1 MKKNGKFISLRL
13 KFTLFLSVFL
23 IAILVVT
30 GQVIISKLRPYLEM
44 ELKKKGEAL
53 VANLASNASESV
65 LMGDEM
71 LLASYMDRV
80 KNDSS
85 VVFAG
90 IYNEKGGL
98 LSNTDIKL
106 LKGTP
111 DMSDSLIQSL
121 EQNAK
126 FKVIKV
132 TAPLVASK
140 KKIGYV
146 VVGFSDE
153 EIQKAVAN
161 IRGII
166 TTIMLVVLLV
176 GILFSIFSVG
186 YSLRAVNLLSEGVK
200 KIGAG
205 ELDFKVNVKTGD
217 ELEKFADA
225 FNGMTANLLK
235 AEAEKLEKE
244 KMQHELKIAQQIQMS
259 LLPAEVPQLKGFEIA
274 AYYRSAKD
282 VGGDYYDFIK
292 LSDTKLGIAVAD
304 VSGKGVPAALGMATI
319 RSILRANVKS
329 SINLRDVMLKTS
341 GMFKA
346 DTSKGMFV
354 TLGYLTI
361 DASNYKA
368 SFTDAGHL
376 PLIIVR
382 ENGSV
387 EQLKT
392 TGIAMGLVSQGIF
405 EGSFEVKEFSV
416 TKGDLLVLY
425 TDGVNEAMN
434 GKKEEYGFDRLIE
447 TSKNSR
453 ALSAKAALEALKA
466 SVLDFTGDTQQS
478 DDMTIITI
486 RCA

>member
-1 MKKNGKFISLRL
+1 MRKTKRFISLRL

-30 GQVIISKLRPYLEM
+30 GQVIISKLRPYLEI

-53 VANLASNASESV
+53 VSNLAGNAAESV
-65 LMGDEM
+65 LIGDEM
-71 LLASYMDRV
+71 LLASYLDKV
-80 KNDSS
+80 KDDST

-90 IYNEKGGL
+90 IYNSKGEL
-98 LSNTDIKL
+98 LANTDIKL
-106 LKGTP
+106 LKGAP
-111 DMSDSLIQSL
+111 DTSDSIILSFDK
-121 EQNAK
+121 NAR
-126 FKVIKV
+126 FKIIKV
-132 TAPLVASK
+132 TAPLIASK
-140 KKIGYV
+140 KKIGYA

-161 IRGII
+161 IRKII
-166 TTIMLVVLLV
+166 STITLLVLLV
-176 GILFSIFSVG
+176 GILFSIFSIG

-205 ELDFKVNVKTGD
+205 DLDFKVEVKTGD

-225 FNGMTANLLK
+225 FNEMTSNLSK

-244 KMQHELKIAQQIQMS
+244 KLQHELKIAQQIQMS
-259 LLPAEVPQLKGFEIA
+259 LLPSSVPELKGFEIA

-292 LSDTKLGIAVAD
+292 LSDTKLGVAVAD

-329 SINLRDVMLKTS
+329 SINLRDVMLNTS

-346 DTSKGMFV
+346 DTSRGMFV
-354 TLGYLTI
+354 TLSFLTL
-361 DASNYKA
+361 DASNLKA
-368 SFTDAGHL
+368 AFSDAGHL
-376 PLIIVR
+376 PLILVKAD
-382 ENGSV
+382 GKT
-387 EQLKT
+387 EQIKT
-392 TGIAMGLVSQGIF
+392 TGIAMGLVSQGVF
-405 EGSFEVKEFSV
+405 EGSLEVKEFGV
-416 TKGDLLVLY
+416 NKGDLIVLY

-434 GKKEEYGFDRLIE
+434 AQREEYGFDRLIQ
-447 TSKNSR
+447 TSSDSR
-453 ALSAKAALEALKA
+453 TLTAKEVLEVLKT
-466 SVLDFTGDTQQS
+466 SIQGFTGDTQQS

-486 RCA
+486 RCV

>member
-1 MKKNGKFISLRL
+1 
-13 KFTLFLSVFL
+13 
-23 IAILVVT
+23 
-30 GQVIISKLRPYLEM
+30 
-44 ELKKKGEAL
+44 
-53 VANLASNASESV
+53 
-65 LMGDEM
+65 
-71 LLASYMDRV
+71 
-80 KNDSS
+80 
-85 VVFAG
+85 
-90 IYNEKGGL
+90 
-98 LSNTDIKL
+98 
-106 LKGTP
+106 
-111 DMSDSLIQSL
+111 
-121 EQNAK
+121 
-126 FKVIKV
+126 
-132 TAPLVASK
+132 
-140 KKIGYV
+140 
-146 VVGFSDE
+146 
-153 EIQKAVAN
+153 
-161 IRGII
+161 
-166 TTIMLVVLLV
+166 
-176 GILFSIFSVG
+176 
-186 YSLRAVNLLSEGVK
+186 
-200 KIGAG
+200 
-205 ELDFKVNVKTGD
+205 
-217 ELEKFADA
+217 
-225 FNGMTANLLK
+225 
-235 AEAEKLEKE
+235 
-244 KMQHELKIAQQIQMS
+244 
-259 LLPAEVPQLKGFEIA
+259 
-274 AYYRSAKD
+274 
-282 VGGDYYDFIK
+282 
-292 LSDTKLGIAVAD
+292 
-304 VSGKGVPAALGMATI
+304 
-319 RSILRANVKS
+319 
-329 SINLRDVMLKTS
+329 MLKTS